1 MTTESGATPRPRV
14 SRRARRYLAAAGL
27 MAGVLAAN
35 VMISLVLI
43 RTTAPRVVAF
53 DMKQTVDAFF
63 DRAGRQKLTEPEMK
77 QLSDRFNLALE
88 ASLQAY
94 QRQHHVQILV
104 AGAVVQ
110 PAPDITVQIQRE
122 IAGRMKVAP

>member
-1 MTTESGATPRPRV
+1 MTTEANVAPR
-14 SRRARRYLAAAGL
+14 RRISHHTRRYIVTTGL
-27 MAGVLAAN
+27 MAGMLAAN

-63 DRAGRQKLTEPEMK
+63 DRAGQQKLTEPEMK
-77 QLSDRFNLALE
+77 QLSARFNAALE
-88 ASLQAY
+88 ASLQTY

-104 AGAVVQ
+104 VGAVVQ
-110 PAPDITVQIQRE
+110 PAPDITVQIQRD

>member
-1 MTTESGATPRPRV
+1 MTTETDVAPRRRV
-14 SRRARRYLAAAGL
+14 SRRTRRYLTAAGL
-27 MAGVLAAN
+27 MAAILAAN

-63 DRAGRQKLTEPEMK
+63 DRAGQQKLTEPEMK
-77 QLSDRFNLALE
+77 QLSDRFNTALE

-110 PAPDITVQIQRE
+110 PAPDITVQIQRD